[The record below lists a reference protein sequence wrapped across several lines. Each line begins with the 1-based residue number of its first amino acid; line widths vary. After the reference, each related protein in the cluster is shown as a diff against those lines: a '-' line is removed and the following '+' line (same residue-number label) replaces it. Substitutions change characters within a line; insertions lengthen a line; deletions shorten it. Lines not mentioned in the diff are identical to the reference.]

1 MEALEAKIE
10 EKEAN
15 ETEKLELY
23 RTALVAYEK
32 QWHNGREKQKRTT
45 VSGEEVEK
53 LIESIILNKP
63 KSLAVAEHIE
73 EDTLTNSAQD
83 EVVNMGMQTSQAI
96 THFKGKNDH
105 QNNRTESVR
114 ISLKTINGKRKWE
127 IEEEMEEG
135 PETETAQENR
145 QRRISSCSSDNSEI
159 ICLHQALNIIR
170 SWSK

>member
-53 LIESIILNKP
+53 SIESIILNKT
-63 KSLAVAEHIE
+63 KSLDVAEHIE
-73 EDTLTNSAQD
+73 EDTLVNSAQD
-83 EVVNMGMQTSQAI
+83 EVVSMVMQTSQAI

-159 ICLHQALNIIR
+159 ICLDQALNNIR